1 MNGFLSQ
8 NNPAGSIRYMSS
20 TIPIFTTFA
29 FVILPINKNNHEEFK
44 ISS

>member
-29 FVILPINKNNHEEFK
+29 FVILPIKKTTHEKFK